1 LRFFEACEKCACDLL
16 AGASVSDFEK
26 RRPQPAIKLANNLP
40 ADAADCEKAVH
51 GGSYAVEVA
60 FRQEFRRFPVSPA
73 PECAP
78 PPQSGRDIA
87 ADCQVAGEFQPG

>member
-1 LRFFEACEKCACDLL
+1 LRFFAKACEKCACDLL

-51 GGSYAVEVA
+51 GGPYAVEAGVSS
-60 FRQEFRRFPVSPA
+60 RVSPV
-73 PECAP
+73 PEGAAL
-78 PPQSGRDIA
+78 PQSGRDIA
-87 ADCQVAGEFQPG
+87 VDRQGTGEFQPG